1 MASQSTTPLAA
12 GSNKTNPLALA
23 PRLPATGSTTAFAQP
38 TLANKGG
45 GLLGGLAQGAANLV
59 SPSQGNVAVN
69 QTTASGGSQIPNFQS
84 LGIGTMNPTTH
95 AMTPN
100 TNLGG
105 GADTPPMGA
114 QAVSPT
120 HNLAPAAPASI
131 SGNQQ
136 VQKPATPAIDYTL
149 HNGES
154 TDAYNTRIAQ
164 AQGTTNQPA
173 PVNTTGGSQGLGTGG
188 GQAPAGMEYGPNG
201 QLQPMQGP
209 GGLPGQAPTNPNY
222 QPGQKYGLI
231 TSAPQPGESQADW
244 QARMARESSNNPQPY
259 TVNNGLY
266 GQLITGLANKA
277 NQPSAD
283 YTAQQGAANATLD
296 QIKQLQ
302 TNQATQQANLEGS
315 PIDLSLATG
324 QEGILN
330 RLAASKQAAL
340 SSQYQGQTNL
350 LSAANTQQGLQQS
363 GLNQAAGL
371 VAPQL
376 GQYGQA
382 QYSPLGGTVG
392 GGTGAG
398 VSPSDPFYQTMQTYA
413 QALATGQGTAIPGSI
428 SGNPALQAQLLQMAQ
443 QINPNFNYNQS
454 TATGQ
459 SQQQQ
464 TGQTQQYQSAAKQ
477 AQNLGLQLQQ
487 IVTQAGINPNDV
499 NGINSFVQKVANNTS
514 DLNYATFQ
522 NLISDLAS
530 TYAQVLTPAGGA
542 VTDKVRDISSSLL
555 NATQSG
561 QSILQ
566 VMKNLDAQVQAK
578 IAGTQ
583 TAYGT
588 NTNTT
593 SAASGGANP
602 WH

>member
-1 MASQSTTPLAA
+1 MASTISGAPSINFGGLLPAKATGIPMPLNSTNMSINQLSNQGVNKTTTPLLSPTQQSNNVQGTIA
-12 GSNKTNPLALA
+12 G
-23 PRLPATGSTTAFAQP
+23 
-38 TLANKGG
+38 
-45 GLLGGLAQGAANLV
+45 
-59 SPSQGNVAVN
+59 GNV
-69 QTTASGGSQIPNFQS
+69 S
-84 LGIGTMNPTTH
+84 MNPT
-95 AMTPN
+95 N
-100 TNLGG
+100 TATTTGFT
-105 GADTPPMGA
+105 ADPKTGLPIGV

-120 HNLAPAAPASI
+120 HNLSGASG
-131 SGNQQ
+131 SWLSPDQQ
-136 VQKPATPAIDYTL
+136 TTKPPTTAIDYSL

-154 TDAYNTRIAQ
+154 IDAYKTRIAAVQ
-164 AQGTTNQPA
+164 QSTNNPQA
-173 PVNTTGGSQGLGTGG
+173 PVNTAGTSQGLGTGG
-188 GQAPAGMEYGPNG
+188 GQAPMGMEYGPNG
-201 QLQPMQGP
+201 QLQPITAAPVVASTQG
-209 GGLPGQAPTNPNY
+209 GTTQ
-222 QPGQKYGLI
+222 
-231 TSAPQPGESQADW
+231 SQ
-244 QARMARESSNNPQPY
+244 QPY

-283 YTAQQGAANATLD
+283 YTAQQTAANATLD

-302 TNQATQQANLEGS
+302 TNQATQIANIEGS

-330 RLAASKQAAL
+330 RLASAKQAAL
-340 SSQYQGQTNL
+340 SGQYQAQTNL

-371 VAPQL
+371 VQPQL

-398 VSPSDPFYQTMQTYA
+398 VSQNDPFYQTMQTYA

-428 SGNPALQAQLLQMAQ
+428 SGNPALQAQLLQMAK

-459 SQQQQ
+459 SQQAQ
-464 TGQTQQYQSAAKQ
+464 TGQAQQYQSAAQQ

-487 IVTQAGINPNDV
+487 VVTQAGINPND
-499 NGINSFVQKVANNTS
+499 INALNTFIQKIAKNTS
-514 DLNYATFQ
+514 DPNYPTFQ
-522 NLISDLAS
+522 NLISDLAN

-555 NATQSG
+555 NSTQSG

-588 NTNTT
+588 TNNTN
-593 SAASGGANP
+593 AGGGTANFN
-602 WH
+602 W